1 MKKLVIFLGG
11 AIVGAAVTA
20 LLTPEKGEDL
30 RSRIKTLLMK
40 RGIIP
45 ADKINPFVEMIATE
59 IENK

>member
-1 MKKLVIFLGG
+1 MKKMAIFLGG
-11 AIVGAAVTA
+11 AVVGAAVTA

-45 ADKINPFVEMIATE
+45 ADNVNTFVEMIATE